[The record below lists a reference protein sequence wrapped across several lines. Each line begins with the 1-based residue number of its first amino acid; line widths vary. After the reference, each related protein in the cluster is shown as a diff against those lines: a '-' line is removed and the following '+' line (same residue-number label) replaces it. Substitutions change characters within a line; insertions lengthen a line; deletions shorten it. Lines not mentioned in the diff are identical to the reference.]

1 MRIFP
6 LQTEI
11 TCGTSYTLM
20 VPTPTRSLRPVT
32 YVWVNAAQGKSSHLR
47 IYSAQ
52 SSQQISLKELGTV
65 TLSSCGVVAVVFVP
79 GPEDL
84 VMVATDDRRI
94 LFYSASE
101 PERGCELGRLV
112 VPGDIASLVQHCGQ
126 VWVGLQTGSLVIIRQ
141 SQGCWD
147 QAQALNTLLLGAEP
161 VSVLVP
167 ATNCVLASCGRR
179 VMMLDLAGNISRS
192 FTLAGQDCPDS
203 ASNIAHMAVAGVG
216 LWVNLANSSVIS
228 LYHTESFIH
237 MRDIDISSNV
247 IRVLTARDNSRAV
260 TVTALSAAKG
270 LLWVGTNVG
279 IALTIP
285 LPRLEGV
292 PIVSGRANIS
302 YHAHFGPVRMFLTLT
317 TSVAETGRDSSRR
330 GGPDQARG
338 IIEEEPGQL
347 VEAVENNARPP
358 SARRPPGSPLLGPR
372 RGPGP
377 APRKNSKTLP
387 RGFSLSQYEGAVA
400 GDSVYGLYGDL
411 LNVRDYECDST
422 DLARVCQENHKSDPE
437 LDTIQYRVS
446 TLDRRVTM
454 KSQRP
459 RSLDLSSWSVS
470 SHNTSSS
477 DTCSDLTS
485 PALSRNASFVSNSE
499 TSVRRRVSCKASPT
513 SKTDTVQRT
522 VTTLMGG
529 RGYIQWRAAAVE
541 RHRTSHLAQMNNN
554 DAFLVIWDHKL

>member
-1 MRIFP
+1 
-6 LQTEI
+6 
-11 TCGTSYTLM
+11 M

-52 SSQQISLKELGTV
+52 SSQQISLKELGTI

-79 GPEDL
+79 GPEEL

-126 VWVGLQTGSLVIIRQ
+126 VWVGLQTGSLVILRQ
-141 SQGCWD
+141 REGSWE

-167 ATNCVLASCGRR
+167 STSNCLLASCGRR
-179 VMMLDLAGNISRS
+179 VMMLDLAGQISRS
-192 FTLAGQDCPDS
+192 FTLAQDCPDS
-203 ASNIAHMAVAGVG
+203 GLSNIAHMAVAGVG

-247 IRVLTARDNSRAV
+247 TRVLTARDSSRAV

-292 PIVSGRANIS
+292 PIKSGRANIS

-317 TSVAETGRDSSRR
+317 TTVAEPVSTSRR
-330 GGPDQARG
+330 APDQSR

-347 VEAVENNARPP
+347 VEGRQESGLRAP
-358 SARRPPGSPLLGPR
+358 ARRPPGSPVLGGPR
-372 RGPGP
+372 RGP

-387 RGFSLSQYEGAVA
+387 RGFSLSQHEAVA

-499 TSVRRRVSCKASPT
+499 TSVRRRVSCKTSPA

>member
-1 MRIFP
+1 
-6 LQTEI
+6 
-11 TCGTSYTLM
+11 
-20 VPTPTRSLRPVT
+20 
-32 YVWVNAAQGKSSHLR
+32 
-47 IYSAQ
+47 
-52 SSQQISLKELGTV
+52 
-65 TLSSCGVVAVVFVP
+65 
-79 GPEDL
+79 
-84 VMVATDDRRI
+84 
-94 LFYSASE
+94 
-101 PERGCELGRLV
+101 
-112 VPGDIASLVQHCGQ
+112 
-126 VWVGLQTGSLVIIRQ
+126 
-141 SQGCWD
+141 
-147 QAQALNTLLLGAEP
+147 
-161 VSVLVP
+161 
-167 ATNCVLASCGRR
+167 
-179 VMMLDLAGNISRS
+179 MMLDIAGNIVRS
-192 FTLAGQDCPDS
+192 FTLSQDTSQDPG
-203 ASNIAHMAVAGVG
+203 ANIAHLAVAGVG
-216 LWVNLANSSVIS
+216 LWVSVANTSIIS

-247 IRVLTARDNSRAV
+247 VRVLTARDSKKSIY
-260 TVTALSAAKG
+260 VTALSAAKG

-302 YHAHFGPVRMFLTLT
+302 YHAHFGPVRMFLPLT
-317 TSVAETGRDSSRR
+317 TSVAETVISSRR
-330 GGPDQARG
+330 GPEQAR
-338 IIEEEPGQL
+338 IIEEEPGQVAEV
-347 VEAVENNARPP
+347 VEAVRPP
-358 SARRPPGSPLLGPR
+358 ARRPPGSPVLGAR
-372 RGPGP
+372 RGP

-387 RGFSLSQYEGAVA
+387 RGFSLSQYEAVA

-499 TSVRRRVSCKASPT
+499 TSVRRRVSCKASPA
-513 SKTDTVQRT
+513 SKTETVQRT

-529 RGYIQWRAAAVE
+529 RGYIQWRAAAME
-541 RHRTSHLAQMNNN
+541 RHRTSHLAMMNNN